1 MDELPSLTSFTLLLL
16 VARLVLRWPLLD
28 LLVLAAQTLIR
39 PCLAIFG
46 QRPLLVLT
54 YPRRRRLQFQFR

>member
-1 MDELPSLTSFTLLLL
+1 MDELPSLTSFTLLRL